1 MTPFNS
7 DTASPFQRLI
17 PPNAVRDRYQ
27 GCLRGGAV
35 GDALGAPVEFLR
47 RTEILERFGQRGI
60 VDFAPAYGKVGAITD
75 DTQMTMFTAEGV
87 LRAYVRGMLRGICH
101 QPSVIHKA
109 YLRWLYTQGEHN
121 ASETDIHLFGWLIQ
135 QKALFSLR
143 APGRTCIEA
152 LRSNPEIGKP
162 ALNHSKGCGGV
173 MRVAPIGMLFHALTL
188 TTPKSRSEHY
198 QRSFALGCE
207 AAALT
212 HGHPT
217 GYLTAGVMAALVFD
231 LLDGID
237 LGSAIS
243 HVLPLL
249 NARERHDETL
259 AAIEAAQRL
268 NGTNIEPI
276 EAINE
281 LGEGWV
287 AEEALAIGLYCALKA
302 QDFESGVI
310 MAVNHDG
317 DSDSTGLIAGH
328 LLGAMQGRSAIPER
342 WLSLLELRGVME
354 EMADDLATAGS
365 WRLGEW
371 HDPDACAEEEYYVQR
386 YPGG

>member
-1 MTPFNS
+1 MTSFKPE
-7 DTASPFQRLI
+7 TASPFQRRI
-17 PPNAVRDRYQ
+17 PPTAVRDRYQ
-27 GCLRGGAV
+27 GCLLGGAV

-47 RTEILERFGQRGI
+47 RAEILERFGQRGI

-75 DTQMTMFTAEGV
+75 DTQMMLFTAEGV

-109 YLRWLYTQGEHN
+109 YLRWLYTQGELS
-121 ASETDIHLFGWLIQ
+121 ASETDIHLSGWLIQ
-135 QKALFSLR
+135 QKELFSLR
-143 APGRTCIEA
+143 APGRTCIGA

-162 ALNHSKGCGGV
+162 ALNDSKGCGGV

-188 TTPKSRSEHY
+188 ACPKARSEHY

-237 LGSAIS
+237 LTSATNRVVPILKTK
-243 HVLPLL
+243 V
-249 NARERHDETL
+249 RHEETL

-268 NGTNIEPI
+268 LDADIKPT

-302 QDFESGVI
+302 QDLESGVI

-328 LLGAMQGRSAIPER
+328 LLGAMQGRTSIPER
-342 WLSLLELRGVME
+342 WLAPLELRGVIE

-365 WRLGEW
+365 WRLGDW
-371 HDPDACAEEEYYVQR
+371 NDPDASAEEEYYAQR